1 MPFNGS
7 LLHEM
12 MVHDEM
18 ANPMKMPPL
27 FGIIGIFFDLDGV
40 LYIGSRAIEGAIE
53 VVGLIRTATCQQHW
67 DYDGA

>member
-18 ANPMKMPPL
+18 ANPMNMPPL
-27 FGIIGIFFDLDGV
+27 FGIKGILFDLDGV

-53 VVGLIRTATCQQHW
+53 VVGHIRTATCQQHW
-67 DYDGA
+67 DYDGV

>member
-12 MVHDEM
+12 MAHGEM
-18 ANPMKMPPL
+18 ANPMNMPPL
-27 FGIIGIFFDLDGV
+27 SGIKDILFDLDGV

-53 VVGLIRTATCQQHW
+53 VVGYIRTATCQQHW
-67 DYDGA
+67 DCHGV

>member
-18 ANPMKMPPL
+18 ANPMNMPPL
-27 FGIIGIFFDLDGV
+27 SGIKDILFDLDGV
-40 LYIGSRAIEGAIE
+40 RYIGSRAIEGAIE
-53 VVGLIRTATCQQHW
+53 VVGHIRTATCQQHW
-67 DYDGA
+67 DYDGV